1 MPIDRG
7 FEYRFSE
14 HEWRTVRE
22 SVGTLSK
29 FIPINKTLASANT
42 AEDLINL
49 ADRDDPA
56 MNLITNPSMELG
68 TPPTGWT
75 ASGSTMTRQTT
86 TPRTGTYS
94 MRCLAANAA
103 AYEGAYYRMTNL
115 PRGWYACSS
124 YVRRSGGGTVI
135 GRATSDGGD
144 TFTDGPQVTMANN
157 WTGRVTVLHHV
168 TTDNATLDFYVV
180 TDSTQNIT
188 FLVDDAQVEPSW
200 AYVMGMAGGTSD
212 PNPPTARVTLFVDP
226 DLHRFAR
233 WAGTADASVSIREP
247 MISEIHDIYLYSLTN
262 DAVIDFN
269 RTATNTGAA
278 AGFVLKAGVAN
289 AINLRH
295 IIKRNISFRNNTDD
309 QTCVVVGYV
318 RGN

>member
-14 HEWRTVRE
+14 HEFRTVRE
-22 SVGTLSK
+22 SVGSLSK
-29 FIPINKTLASANT
+29 LIPINKTLASANT

-49 ADRDDPA
+49 ESNTPPA
-56 MNLITNPSMELG
+56 LNLITNPSMEVG

-94 MRCLAANAA
+94 MRCVAANAA
-103 AYEGAYYRMTNL
+103 AYEGAYYSMTNL
-115 PRGWYACSS
+115 PRGWYACSA

-135 GRATSDGGD
+135 GRATSDGGT
-144 TFTDGPQVTMANN
+144 TFSDSPAITMGNN
-157 WTGRVTVLHHV
+157 WAGRVSVVHQV
-168 TTDNATLDFYVV
+168 TTDNATLSFYVV
-180 TDSTQNIT
+180 TDSTQDIT

-200 AYVMGMAGGTSD
+200 AYVMGMAGGTND
-212 PNPPTARVTLFVDP
+212 PNPPTAQVTTFVDP
-226 DLHRFAR
+226 LIERFSR
-233 WAGTADASVSIREP
+233 WMGTADASVSVREP
-247 MISEIHDIYLYSLTN
+247 SMSEIHDIYLYSLTN

-269 RTATNTGAA
+269 RTATNTGDAV
-278 AGFVLKAGVAN
+278 GLVLKAGVAN

-295 IIKRNISFRNNTDD
+295 IVKHSISFRNNTNGE
-309 QTCVVVGYV
+309 TCNVIGYV
-318 RGN
+318 RGI

>member
-14 HEWRTVRE
+14 HEFRTVRE

-49 ADRDDPA
+49 ESNTPPA
-56 MNLITNPSMELG
+56 LNLVTNPSMEVG

-94 MRCLAANAA
+94 MRCVTANAA
-103 AYEGAYYRMTNL
+103 AYEGAYYSVTNL
-115 PRGWYACSS
+115 PRGWYSCSA
-124 YVRRSGGGTVI
+124 YVRRTGGGTVI
-135 GRATSDGGD
+135 ARATSDAGV
-144 TFTDGPQVTMANN
+144 TFDDGPQVTMGNN
-157 WTGRVTVLHHV
+157 WNGRVTVNHQI
-168 TTDNATLDFYVV
+168 TTDNATLSFYVV

-188 FLVDDAQVEPSW
+188 FLVDDAQVEPAW
-200 AYVMGMAGGTSD
+200 AYVMGMAGGTND
-212 PNPPTARVTLFVDP
+212 PNPPTSQVTTFVDP
-226 DLHRFAR
+226 LIERFSR
-233 WAGTADASVSIREP
+233 WMGTADASVSVREP
-247 MISEIHDIYLYSLTN
+247 SMSEIHDIYLYSLTN

-269 RTATNTGAA
+269 RTATNTGDAV
-278 AGFVLKAGVAN
+278 GYVLKAGVAN

-295 IIKRNISFRNNTDD
+295 IVKHNISFRNNTDD
-309 QTCVVVGYV
+309 QTCNVIGYV
-318 RGN
+318 RGI